1 MTGIVKICLVLSL
14 FFIIPA
20 VSGADETG
28 KVLLDGTTVHIT
40 SGDSYLLY
48 QMYLLSVKSIS
59 PDGSIWL
66 QLTINDETVKSGIVD
81 VGDYFIYNK
90 TNMTILSARVD
101 NVYAGASEQS
111 LVSLSPVY
119 QYTDPDLPLP
129 VHTEIGQ
136 GRNGSLDNGSTQ
148 PGIYTPRETL
158 VWIVGIV
165 LVITLFYILR
175 KLW

>member
-48 QMYLLSVKSIS
+48 QMYLLSVKSVS

-66 QLTINDETVKSGIVD
+66 QLTLNDENVKSAIVGA
-81 VGDYFIYNK
+81 GDFFIYNK
-90 TNMTILSARVD
+90 TNKTILSARVD

-119 QYTDPDLPLP
+119 QYLDPDLPLP
-129 VHTEIGQ
+129 VQTEIGQ
-136 GRNGSLDNGSTQ
+136 GRNGSRDNGSTP
-148 PGIYTPRETL
+148 PGINTPRETL
-158 VWIVGIV
+158 IWIVGIV
-165 LVITLFYILR
+165 LVITLFYTLR